1 MADCSVADHIHKQ
14 IKEFKI
20 YRNKNATPKQKAF
33 ALIYSRYIDFPTDCR
48 TEKRF
53 VSPSF
58 SSDISNVFFNSFKV
72 IHHSH
77 VKREIYGYGHNF
89 SNKKVRR
96 LTEKSGQ
103 YFSCVFHNGFRHSVF
118 NKRTLAFSLQT
129 QDVSPLGSGL
139 TTLKSYTLGCH
150 VKFIDSVKYYQQPLA
165 KLARSNDANEKKRI
179 HSLFLDYL
187 AYIHPYYSKLFL
199 DLGE

>member
-48 TEKRF
+48 TGKRF

-58 SSDISNVFFNSFKV
+58 SSDIGSVFFDSFKV

-77 VKREIYGYGHNF
+77 VNREIYGYAHNF
-89 SNKKVRR
+89 SNEKVRR

-103 YFSCVFHNGFRHSVF
+103 YFSCVFHNGFRHDVF

-150 VKFIDSVKYYQQPLA
+150 VKFIDSVKYYQQPLEN
-165 KLARSNDANEKKRI
+165 LCGVTTLTRKKEYI
-179 HSLFLDYL
+179 ACSLT
-187 AYIHPYYSKLFL
+187 I
-199 DLGE
+199 